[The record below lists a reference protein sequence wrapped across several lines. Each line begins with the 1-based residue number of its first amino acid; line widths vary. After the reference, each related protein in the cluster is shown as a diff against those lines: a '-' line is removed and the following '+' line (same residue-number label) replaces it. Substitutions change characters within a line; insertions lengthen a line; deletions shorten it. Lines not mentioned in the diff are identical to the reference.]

1 MKENIRIGY
10 GNYITKAGSRNE
22 DIVLLEGDLAD
33 STCSDIFQSKYPN
46 RHFQMGIAEQNMV
59 GVAAGLS
66 LEGKIPFVNTF
77 AAFIAMRAC
86 EQVRT
91 SVAYPNLN
99 VKFVVSHAGVSAGSA
114 GPTHHTLEDIAIMR
128 AIPNMTVLVP
138 SDVKEVEQ
146 VIEEA
151 ILHEGPVYIRNSATD
166 ILPTNLNHNFKIGKA
181 SKVQEGSD
189 LTIITTG
196 IMLQEGIEASRILS
210 SKHYIN
216 ASVLHM
222 ASIKPIDREAI
233 LEATENTDLIVTVEE
248 HNIFGG
254 LGGAVAE
261 VVSEEAKAK
270 VLRVGIKD
278 KFSGIGTPDYL
289 LDDEGLRANDIVE
302 LVLANLK

>member
-1 MKENIRIGY
+1 
-10 GNYITKAGSRNE
+10 
-22 DIVLLEGDLAD
+22 
-33 STCSDIFQSKYPN
+33 
-46 RHFQMGIAEQNMV
+46 
-59 GVAAGLS
+59 
-66 LEGKIPFVNTF
+66 
-77 AAFIAMRAC
+77 
-86 EQVRT
+86 
-91 SVAYPNLN
+91 
-99 VKFVVSHAGVSAGSA
+99 
-114 GPTHHTLEDIAIMR
+114 
-128 AIPNMTVLVP
+128 
-138 SDVKEVEQ
+138 
-146 VIEEA
+146 
-151 ILHEGPVYIRNSATD
+151 
-166 ILPTNLNHNFKIGKA
+166 
-181 SKVQEGSD
+181 
-189 LTIITTG
+189 
-196 IMLQEGIEASRILS
+196 MLQEGIEASRILS

>member
-1 MKENIRIGY
+1 MKENIRVGY
-10 GNYITKAGSRNE
+10 GNYITQLGESNKN
-22 DIVLLEGDLAD
+22 IVLLEGDLAD
-33 STCSDIFQSKYPN
+33 STCSDIFQARHPD

-59 GVAAGLS
+59 GVAAGLAQ
-66 LEGKIPFVNTF
+66 EGKIPFVNTF

-99 VKFVVSHAGVSAGSA
+99 VKFVVSHSGVSAGSA

-181 SKVQEGSD
+181 SKNSR
-189 LTIITTG
+189 G
-196 IMLQEGIEASRILS
+196 I
-210 SKHYIN
+210 
-216 ASVLHM
+216 
-222 ASIKPIDREAI
+222 
-233 LEATENTDLIVTVEE
+233 
-248 HNIFGG
+248 
-254 LGGAVAE
+254 
-261 VVSEEAKAK
+261 
-270 VLRVGIKD
+270 
-278 KFSGIGTPDYL
+278 
-289 LDDEGLRANDIVE
+289 
-302 LVLANLK
+302 

>member
-1 MKENIRIGY
+1 MKENIRVGY
-10 GNYITKAGSRNE
+10 GNYITQLGESNKN
-22 DIVLLEGDLAD
+22 IVLLEGDLAD
-33 STCSDIFQSKYPN
+33 STCSDIFQARHPD

-59 GVAAGLS
+59 GVAAGLAQ
-66 LEGKIPFVNTF
+66 EGKIPFVNTF

-99 VKFVVSHAGVSAGSA
+99 VKFVVSHSGVSAGSA

-181 SKVQEGSD
+181 SKIQEGSD

-254 LGGAVAE
+254 LGAVAE

>member
-1 MKENIRIGY
+1 MKENIRVGY
-10 GNYITKAGSRNE
+10 GNYITQLGESNKN
-22 DIVLLEGDLAD
+22 IVLLEGDLAD
-33 STCSDIFQSKYPN
+33 STCSDIFQARHPD

-59 GVAAGLS
+59 GVAAGLAQ
-66 LEGKIPFVNTF
+66 EGKIPFVNTF

-99 VKFVVSHAGVSAGSA
+99 VKFVVSHSGVSAGSA

-181 SKVQEGSD
+181 SKIQEGSD

-233 LEATENTDLIVTVEE
+233 LEATE
-248 HNIFGG
+248 
-254 LGGAVAE
+254 
-261 VVSEEAKAK
+261 K
-270 VLRVGIKD
+270 
-278 KFSGIGTPDYL
+278 Y
-289 LDDEGLRANDIVE
+289 
-302 LVLANLK
+302 